1 MLKQHLQ
8 DKMKQKQHKKKNVR
22 EVSESESDLSGF
34 IEKDDYDP
42 LDPNTEYF
50 RQKKYVYKSS
60 SDDLSEAKYSEI
72 EQEELISAII
82 GEREDAEQLRILKMQ
97 KARKKLKNR
106 QWFNLK
112 HRSRLFHAASKSA
125 LLSRWYSLKPFFLG
139 RTPFDFGLA
148 STMCWS
154 FCHPSRS
161 LRRISSL
168 SNLDMLFS
176 RGLFN

>member
-1 MLKQHLQ
+1 
-8 DKMKQKQHKKKNVR
+8 MKQKQHKKKNVR

-106 QWFNLK
+106 Q
-112 HRSRLFHAASKSA
+112 
-125 LLSRWYSLKPFFLG
+125 
-139 RTPFDFGLA
+139 
-148 STMCWS
+148 
-154 FCHPSRS
+154 
-161 LRRISSL
+161 
-168 SNLDMLFS
+168 
-176 RGLFN
+176 